1 MVEWKAASLD
11 EQTVEETVALSA
23 HRVEIILA
31 AMKAGLRVGETVYQR
46 VE

>member
-11 EQTVEETVALSA
+11 EQTVEERDALSA
-23 HRVEIILA
+23 HKLEIPLVV
-31 AMKAGLRVGETVYQR
+31 MKAGLRVGETAFER